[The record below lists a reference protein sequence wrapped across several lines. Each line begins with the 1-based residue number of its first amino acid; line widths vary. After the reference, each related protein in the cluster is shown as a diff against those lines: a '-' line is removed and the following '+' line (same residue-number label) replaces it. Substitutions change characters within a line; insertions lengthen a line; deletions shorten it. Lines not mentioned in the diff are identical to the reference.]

1 MVYMNYMVYIHVSY
15 ASEHSSPTC
24 TTCNANLVQTMNDGM
39 LQHNNPA
46 TYMYNEAGLIP
57 TQNVCS
63 VQFQQLAVIY
73 L

>member
-1 MVYMNYMVYIHVSY
+1 MVYMNYMVYTHASY
-15 ASEHSSPTC
+15 ASEHSAPTC
-24 TTCNANLVQTMNDGM
+24 TTRNGNQVQPNDGL

-46 TYMYNEAGLIP
+46 IYNNAVLIP

-63 VQFQQLAVIY
+63 VQFEQLAVIC